1 MVGQEL
7 FGRRSGREALGN
19 RRLASVA
26 AYIVI
31 IVALLSG
38 LLVQSA
44 FAPAHAAQILA
55 QAGETSS
62 PDRSRLDW
70 PSAWQPEVNGQG
82 QATKRLDIPTVGTSD
97 GGIADK
103 PLAQGS
109 PPPASDVTLSPPG
122 VQSPAAASP
131 GAEPVK
137 PEPSDAPFGL
147 APSPLGTVSPVGQ
160 TNGTEPSTATP
171 NGAADAAS
179 PAVPAAQ
186 DGDVKNGATSSE
198 TAKPRGANGGT
209 EAENRPEV
217 APSVVIP
224 GGLKAE
230 LAPVSALEERM
241 DAVAKTVERVKDRD
255 DELAKQVPTIEKII
269 AEAEKAGTDL
279 GPKLADIRSQ
289 ISKLGPAPDGK
300 DVPPESAEI
309 AAERARLTGLAAEI
323 DGAIKKAELLRLR
336 GRQLI
341 GEVQTLRQDIFT
353 RDLFRRSAS
362 PFSSELWVDAAEA
375 IPSSFRQVGSIG
387 GGWLQTA
394 QSKSASLIALG
405 LLAVLLYAFARFI
418 CNRMIA
424 RAFSQG
430 EAGLPERAYVAGF
443 YGIANAVPSLI
454 GVATIYVGLGE
465 LGLLYLQ
472 AGQFATAVLK
482 AFVVYK
488 VTVSLARAYLEPGRP
503 EWRLFALADSAVP
516 RVFRIVQALAALF
529 ALDMVARELIEVLYL
544 PLPVSVVNML
554 VSSLG
559 FAVLLSLLL
568 LTPLERPAVAEDDRR
583 LLGLNPDLLK
593 IPLAALLVVI
603 FGAALG
609 GYVALARQLVGQ
621 VLVTGAAIS
630 LIFIAFAA
638 IRSLNAW
645 VHRDISA
652 DAEANG
658 GQPRLKL
665 GLGLTPEVN
674 QRVLQA
680 LVLILYIVLS
690 IVAVPLLLLSFNFS
704 PAEIVS
710 LARRGLFGFE
720 LFGVQISLFRIFI
733 AICLF
738 SGLLFVTRII
748 QRGLLSSVLHPS
760 KTDQGLANSIRT
772 GVGYV
777 GSGVAALVGLSYAGL
792 DITNLAIVAGALS
805 VGIGFGLQSIV
816 NNFVSGLILL
826 VERPIKVGD
835 WIQVGTN
842 QGYVRKISVRSTEVE
857 TFDRASII
865 VPNSELI
872 SGAVINLTHRNALG
886 RLSIAVGTSY
896 DCDPELVQKVLLKVA
911 DESPLV
917 AKHPA
922 ALAVFENFGES
933 SLDFTLRVYLA
944 DINKGLSTQSQL
956 RTAIWKAFREA
967 GIEIPF
973 PQRDLHLR
981 DLDGFRSALAR
992 AVEERAG
999 KQSSGHDIDAGA
1011 AGRSSEQAAASGE
1024 APGASKGPGGAFAK
1038 G

>member
-1 MVGQEL
+1 ML
-7 FGRRSGREALGN
+7 LG
-19 RRLASVA
+19 LAGGVISSAGSAQA
-26 AYIVI
+26 A
-31 IVALLSG
+31 
-38 LLVQSA
+38 
-44 FAPAHAAQILA
+44 AAQLHAGYIRVAQIDVGDVHSPHSQATQLMA
-55 QAGETSS
+55 QAAGAASAE
-62 PDRSRLDW
+62 RSRLDW
-70 PSAWQPEVNGQG
+70 PSAWQPEVSGQG
-82 QATKRLDIPTVGTSD
+82 QSPEAGGEPATGSTGPGL
-97 GGIADK
+97 AEK
-103 PLAQGS
+103 PLAQGTGTGQDSS
-109 PPPASDVTLSPPG
+109 PAPAKDITLNPPG
-122 VQSPAAASP
+122 VSDPAVAA
-131 GAEPVK
+131 EK
-137 PEPSDAPFGL
+137 PKPAPPSDAPFGL
-147 APSPLGTVSPVGQ
+147 TPSPIAP
-160 TNGTEPSTATP
+160 AT
-171 NGAADAAS
+171 
-179 PAVPAAQ
+179 PAAQ
-186 DGDVKNGATSSE
+186 GTASPGPAAAPAGDGAQTGAGGASSGTPAQSASQPAATDAGGNASSPSVSSDGGDAGE
-198 TAKPRGANGGT
+198 AKP
-209 EAENRPEV
+209 RPEV
-217 APSVVIP
+217 APSVTIP

-230 LAPVSALEERM
+230 LAPVAALEERM
-241 DAVAKTVERVKDRD
+241 DSMVKTVERVKDRD
-255 DELAKQVPTIEKII
+255 DELARQVPLIEKII
-269 AEAEKAGTDL
+269 ADAEKAGGDL

-309 AAERARLTGLAAEI
+309 AAERARLNGLAAEI
-323 DGAIKKAELLRLR
+323 DGAIKKAELLRVR

-341 GEVQTLRQDIFT
+341 GQVQSLRQDIFT

-362 PFSSELWVDAAEA
+362 PFSSELWVEAAEA
-375 IPSSFRQVGSIG
+375 VPSSLRQINSIG

-394 QSKSASLIALG
+394 QAKSTGLIALALITLILYG
-405 LLAVLLYAFARFI
+405 LARFA
-418 CNRMIA
+418 CNRMIV
-424 RAFSQG
+424 RAFSEG
-430 EAGLPERAYVAGF
+430 DAELPEKAYVAGL
-443 YGIANAVPSLI
+443 YGIANAIPSL
-454 GVATIYVGLGE
+454 VAAGALYIGLGE

-472 AGQFATAVLK
+472 SGQFATAVLK

-503 EWRLFALADSAVP
+503 EWRLFALADSGVP

-529 ALDMVARELIEVLYL
+529 ALDMVVRELIEVLYL
-544 PLPVSVVNML
+544 PLSVSVINML

-559 FAVLLSLLL
+559 FAALLSVLLF
-568 LTPLERPAVAEDDRR
+568 TPLERPAAVSENDER
-583 LLGLNPDLLK
+583 LLGLNPELLK
-593 IPLAALLVVI
+593 IPLAVLLVVI
-603 FGAALG
+603 FGAALA

-638 IRSLNAW
+638 IRSLSAW
-645 VHRDISA
+645 ANRDAAA
-652 DAEANG
+652 DGEQNPG
-658 GQPRLKL
+658 VVRLKL
-665 GLGLTPEVN
+665 GLTPELN
-674 QRVLQA
+674 RRVLQA
-680 LVLILYIVLS
+680 LVLVLYVLLCIVS
-690 IVAVPLLLLSFNFS
+690 VPLLLLSFDFS
-704 PAEIVS
+704 PTEIAS

-720 LFGVQISLFRIFI
+720 LFGVQISLFRLFI
-733 AICLF
+733 AVCLF
-738 SGLLFVTRII
+738 AGLLFVTRLV
-748 QRGLLSSVLHPS
+748 QRGLLGSVLHPS

-777 GSGVAALVGLSYAGL
+777 GSGLAALVGLSYAGL

-896 DCDPELVQKVLLKVA
+896 DCDPEVVQKLLLRVA

-933 SLDFTLRVYLA
+933 SLDFTLRVYLS

-956 RTAIWKAFREA
+956 RTAIWKAFREE

-981 DLDGFRSALAR
+981 DLDGFRSAIAR

-999 KQSSGHDIDAGA
+999 
-1011 AGRSSEQAAASGE
+1011 RQAAQTEASGGPE
-1024 APGASKGPGGAFAK
+1024 GEPSKG
-1038 G
+1038 